1 MSPEQEA
8 VYQAALEFARREL
21 EPVAE
26 AMDQDDQLPRAAWE
40 QAAQLGYL
48 GAGIPEADG
57 GRGGDLA
64 SAALIGRALSRV
76 SPAFALSYGAH
87 VNLCA
92 HNIWLSGS
100 EAQRQRYLPE
110 LSSGAVVGA
119 LALTEPEAGSDA
131 TAITTQARRASS
143 GGYVLT
149 GSKTF
154 ITNAPI
160 ADLWVVYAK
169 TNPEAGK
176 HGITAFIVERG
187 WPGVSTGPAFAKLG
201 MRGSPTGEVFFDGV
215 PVPAASRLGEENQ
228 GVVVMMRGL
237 DRERAFYALSGV
249 GIAEEALDRALGYA
263 QRRRQFGR
271 PLVEFE
277 LVAAKLADMYVE
289 TRAAEL
295 LALDALQ
302 RLDAGAR
309 ASREA
314 AAALLYAGQ
323 AARHAADEAVQI
335 YGGAGYV
342 RGSVVERLF
351 RDAKLF
357 DIGAGTKE
365 IRRLIL
371 ARELSG
377 QR

>member
-1 MSPEQEA
+1 MSPEHEA
-8 VYQAALEFARREL
+8 VYQAALQFARRAL

-26 AMDQDDQLPRAAWE
+26 AMDRDDALPRSVWDEAAS
-40 QAAQLGYL
+40 LGYM
-48 GAGIPEADG
+48 GAGLPEQYG
-57 GRGGDLA
+57 GSGGDLLT
-64 SAALIGRALSRV
+64 SALIARALSHA

-87 VNLCA
+87 LNLCA
-92 HNIWLSGS
+92 HAIWHNGTDG
-100 EAQRQRYLPE
+100 QRTRYLPS
-110 LSSGAVVGA
+110 LARGTVMGA
-119 LALTEPEAGSDA
+119 LALTEPDAGSDA
-131 TAITTQARRASS
+131 TGLQTVARPEG
-143 GGYVLT
+143 GGYCLS

-154 ITNAPI
+154 ITNAPV

-169 TNPEAGK
+169 TAPETGR
-176 HGITAFIVERG
+176 HGISAFIVERN
-187 WPGVSTGPAFAKLG
+187 WKGVSTGPPFAKLG
-201 MRGSPTGEVFFDGV
+201 MRGSPTGAVFFDDV
-215 PVPAASRLGEENQ
+215 HIPRENLLGEENR
-228 GVVVMMRGL
+228 GLHLMMGGL
-237 DRERAFYALSGV
+237 DRERAFYALAGV
-249 GIAEEALDRALGYA
+249 GLAEEALERALAHA
-263 QRRRQFGR
+263 QSRRQFGQR
-271 PLVEFE
+271 LVEFE